1 MTGFWTP
8 DRVAALT
15 RMWRQGM
22 AGSLIA
28 RELGAVSRHA
38 VSGKIAQLGLAGQGG
53 SDRLFGASLTHRVRQ
68 DIEERFTL
76 AYSGIPDDIRPYHLT
91 AYAGLAAAH
100 ARGDVDRAIRY
111 GGLTPD
117 LIDSVVH
124 GYGRLGIDLGLGVPA
139 EWRGTFARECMR
151 ADALSA
157 SMRMTTR

>member
-1 MTGFWTP
+1 MAAFWTP

-15 RMWRQGM
+15 RLWKQGM
-22 AGSLIA
+22 TGALIA

-53 SDRLFGASLTHRVRQ
+53 SDRLFGAALTRRVRQ

-76 AYSGIPDDIRPYHLT
+76 AYSGIPADIRPYHLT
-91 AYAGLAAAH
+91 AYAGLATAH
-100 ARGDVDRAIRY
+100 ARGDIERAIRY
-111 GGLTPD
+111 GGLTAD
-117 LIDSVVH
+117 LVASALR
-124 GYGRLGIDLGLGVPA
+124 GYGRLGIDLGRGVPD

-157 SMRMTTR
+157 SLRMTSR